1 MKSDR
6 PFIIGIAI
14 LAGIFLGNLG
24 WVLPSAVAIGGDAN
38 IAACI
43 LLPTFGL
50 LMITLLWVGPKWPE

>member
-24 WVLPSAVAIGGDAN
+24 WVLPSAVARGGGDN
-38 IAACI
+38 IVACV
-43 LLPTFGL
+43 LLPIFSL
-50 LMITLLWVGPKWPE
+50 LIVALLWVGPNWPE